1 MDMVSNLLTGIATWG
16 IPLILALTLHE
27 ACHGLVANMLG
38 DPTAKLQGRLTLNPI
53 KHIDP
58 MGTILLPLMLLI
70 MGGFLFGYAK
80 PVPVVARNFKNPRRD
95 MIWVAL
101 AGPGANILLAIIG
114 ILLFPILNIVPE
126 LMTEFLQE
134 NLQNLI
140 FINCL
145 LATLN
150 MLPLPPL
157 DGGRVICGLLPL
169 RASQKYNRIEPYG
182 IFILVGVIFI
192 LPMLGNV
199 LGLNINLG
207 GFLIMEPAQYVAQFL
222 VSIFG

>member
-1 MDMVSNLLTGIATWG
+1 MDMVSNLVTGIATWG
-16 IPLILALTLHE
+16 MPLILAITIHE

-38 DPTAKLQGRLTLNPI
+38 DPTAKLQGRLTLNPVN
-53 KHIDP
+53 HIDP
-58 MGTILLPLMLLI
+58 MGTIFLPLVLLV

-80 PVPVVARNFKNPRRD
+80 PVPVDVKNFKNPRRD
-95 MIWVAL
+95 MMWVAL

-114 ILLFPILNIVPE
+114 LLTFPILSITPE
-126 LMTEFLQE
+126 FMDKFLQE
-134 NLQNLI
+134 NLQNFI

-169 RASQKYNRIEPYG
+169 RIAQKYNRIEPYG

-192 LPMLGNV
+192 LPMLGKV
-199 LGLNINLG
+199 IGLNINLG
-207 GFLIMEPAQYVAQFL
+207 RFLIMEPAQYVLRVL
-222 VSIFG
+222 VSVFG